1 MNLWLTILYK
11 LGEIPDFY
19 NTANVLRLLR
29 VSIVVILTER
39 NELFVA
45 SSGEF
50 IDIDRRSMYLI
61 LLLDLFALREI

>member
-11 LGEIPDFY
+11 LGEIPDLD
-19 NTANVLRLLR
+19 NTAHVLRLLR

-50 IDIDRRSMYLI
+50 IDIDRLSMYLI
-61 LLLDLFALREI
+61 LLLYLFALREI